1 MYIKTWLRDLFSIVC
16 CNQRFIEYIQYSC
29 ISQVSKSS
37 KAFYLLFQT
46 GADAV
51 AEVCREMGLENEDDV
66 SEFGI
71 FTYLEDRK
79 FHVDHS
85 FSSSH

>member
-1 MYIKTWLRDLFSIVC
+1 M
-16 CNQRFIEYIQYSC
+16 
-29 ISQVSKSS
+29 SKWS
-37 KAFYLLFQT
+37 KGFYFLFQT

-51 AEVCREMGLENEDDV
+51 AEVCREMGLENEDDI

-85 FSSSH
+85 FNSGN